1 MEFEGFFRDT
11 RMNTYLSWTL
21 TVLIASVFIESLID
35 FDWAW
40 TMFSGLVLAITVL
53 PAISQKDLSVMVPWE
68 VLALTVIPVTVRSL
82 DSAILTSEIA
92 VFAGIAATALI
103 VAVEL
108 HVFTPVKFTHGFA
121 IGFTVIT
128 TLAIGGLYA
137 IVRYISDLY
146 LGTAY
151 LSTND
156 ALMYEFIEISVTGIL
171 AGFLFDLYFGER
183 DNAFRKMI
191 SKVINK

>member
-1 MEFEGFFRDT
+1 MEFEGFFRET

-21 TVLIASVFIESLID
+21 TLLIASVFLESILD

-40 TMFSGLVLAITVL
+40 TMFSGIVLGIALL
-53 PAISQKDLSVMVPWE
+53 PAISHRDLGIMVPWE

-82 DSAILTSEIA
+82 DSAILTSQLA

-108 HVFTPVKFTHGFA
+108 HVFTSVKFTHGFA

-128 TLAIGGLYA
+128 TLAIGGLYS
-137 IVRYISDLY
+137 IIRYISDLY
-146 LGTAY
+146 FGTAY
-151 LSTND
+151 LTTNE
-156 ALMYEFIEISVTGIL
+156 ALMYEFIEISVAGIL
-171 AGFLFDLYFGER
+171 AGVLFDAYFGRR
-183 DNAFRKMI
+183 DNAFRKML

>member
-11 RMNTYLSWTL
+11 KMNTYLAWTL
-21 TVLIASVFIESLID
+21 TVLIASVFAESLMD

-40 TMFSGLVLAITVL
+40 TMFSGLVLGITLL
-53 PAISQKDLSVMVPWE
+53 PAISKRDPTVMVPWE

-82 DSAILTSEIA
+82 DSAVLTSQVA

-108 HVFTPVKFTHGFA
+108 HVFTSVKFTHGFA

-137 IVRYISDLY
+137 ILRYMSDIY
-146 LGTAY
+146 FGTAY
-151 LSTND
+151 LTTNE
-156 ALMYEFIEISVTGIL
+156 ALMMEFVEITVSGVL
-171 AGFLFDLYFGER
+171 AGLLFDAYFGRR
-183 DNAFRKMI
+183 DNAFRKML